1 MELIDNLLQ
10 FLAAFSGAVLSGIAY
25 WKSRRQTHFLLL
37 FCFYGC
43 YYEKSI
49 FLDIVSGRKAISSFD
64 TFVEQWNKLGG
75 ADWTKEVNDWYQSKK

>member
-1 MELIDNLLQ
+1 MPVISNYIDN
-10 FLAAFSGAVLSGIAY
+10 FHYSAYSGPIT
-25 WKSRRQTHFLLL
+25 QTEMNKRPSLEN
-37 FCFYGC
+37 
-43 YYEKSI
+43 YEKSI

>member
-1 MELIDNLLQ
+1 MNKRSSLEN
-10 FLAAFSGAVLSGIAY
+10 
-25 WKSRRQTHFLLL
+25 
-37 FCFYGC
+37 
-43 YYEKSI
+43 YEKSI